1 MSVIPAQRFRFL
13 GGEVSPNMYHSADMD
28 KYGRW
33 FSKAENIRFDTLG
46 AFRNRTGF
54 EKIANTKVINGVKIK
69 LLSFTF
75 SRDESYLIEMGP
87 GYFRFFEDGVPV
99 YKNGDPAQGIY
110 ELPHD
115 MNVIDADIKYA
126 QAGDVLYLVNGV
138 NPACTLTRNDVSGYN
153 WTFDKFKFTDNCY
166 PLDETNT
173 DESKTLS
180 LTSTTIGA
188 KTYYYDF
195 VTDVPFF
202 AVKNVTIRLIDNNDV
217 VHDFSTDTDVFYTG
231 SGLADFFQDT
241 DLHDVY
247 NFDFSFDDN
256 GKRFSAI
263 QDLSSPSDA
272 KSIKIQT
279 CTYFSSVKSKTAHG
293 TVKDGVTFGIADEN
307 NANFETTSGYLYEIS
322 LTPLAKDAFDVVN
335 LYSTWMNN
343 YLLAQQVAN
352 IKNKAISYVDDRGQ
366 AVWAHCKME
375 LNDTATA
382 NLKALS
388 IAIDPQTSLGS
399 SYQSTYGIKT
409 AIVNTITDVDL
420 PYVYTGSNPCFEV
433 NSIGHNFFANKQA
446 GEVFAVNYKM
456 EAGSVSYNSDDT
468 GHSEVDY
475 TSDIITTN
483 GTVGFS
489 TSGNWKGEF
498 VIEYSLDGS
507 TNWKVFRTIASE
519 NAKTPNNVNIAG
531 KITDEADIVYIR
543 MRVTSAI
550 TKDTY
555 PLVAYFISDI
565 FNVNSYYR
573 IISKNSDTNAICE
586 CVKNNF
592 LIASGTTKVSHEWKE
607 SVFSI
612 SEGYPTTVGLYQNRL
627 IFGKDYMLW
636 ASKTNE
642 FNDFYEPSQ
651 LTASDPVSMS
661 LLANKYHSIRNI
673 LTLRKFFVF
682 SDDGEFGIASQ
693 AALSQTDK
701 ALLPISYHG
710 SAPCSPILAGN
721 LALFV
726 DISGHVVRLFQYSYE
741 TDAFEANDASV
752 FLEQLLQGRT
762 ILTTDYLKNSKEAL
776 FLDNLGTIWV
786 FKLMPEQ
793 EIFAW
798 SHWEYAKA
806 GKITNM
812 RVVVNGSDED
822 LYIAV
827 EDDDLGEKRIEKL
840 SKESFVDSEKTYTS
854 LTDKKRWYT
863 DFNEDTVLIV
873 DANNQRFKV
882 IVGPSGLVELPVY
895 TKEIVCHYS
904 YTATATLLSPVERLT
919 EESYTTYN
927 KARPFKVHF
936 CYQNSFGFQAGIEEG
951 EKMLIRFNNGDR
963 PESTEL
969 TSGKREVLIPAR
981 YDGSSRVSFVQERP
995 YNMSINNIMIDMD
1008 YGGK

>member
-54 EKIANTKVINGVKIK
+54 EKIANTKVVNGVKIK

-99 YKNGDPAQGIY
+99 YKNGDPTQGVY

-126 QAGDVLYLVNGV
+126 QAGDVLYLVNGM
-138 NPACTLTRNDVSGYN
+138 NPVCTLTRNDVSGYN
-153 WTFDKFKFTDNCY
+153 WTFDKFKFVDSCP

-173 DESKTLS
+173 DETKTLAIS
-180 LTSTTIGA
+180 NTTVTA

-195 VTDVPFF
+195 VTDLPFF
-202 AVKNVTIRLIDNNDV
+202 AAKNVTIRLTDDNDV
-217 VHDFSTDTDVFYTG
+217 THDYSTVSDTFYTG
-231 SGLADFFQDT
+231 SELATYFNGT

-247 NFDFSFDDN
+247 DLDFAFDPNSNRLNVIDSLASTS
-256 GKRFSAI
+256 GI
-263 QDLSSPSDA
+263 
-272 KSIKIQT
+272 KSISFLT
-279 CTYFSSVKSKTAHG
+279 CTYLSSKRTMSAMGSDLHG
-293 TVKDGVTFGIADEN
+293 TYFVLADEN
-307 NANFETTSGYLYEIS
+307 EAGFDSSTGYLYAIN
-322 LTPLAKDAFDVVN
+322 AKIYIQSGHIMQIFNKTTDVIGSFDAWKN
-335 LYSTWMNN
+335 TYTLST
-343 YLLAQQVAN
+343 QV
-352 IKNKAISYVDDRGQ
+352 
-366 AVWAHCKME
+366 
-375 LNDTATA
+375 A
-382 NLKALS
+382 NLKAAATDWPSSREFNLEDTETANYKKLTVIYNPTVQEAHATNYELSLALVSTVTDTELLS
-388 IAIDPQTSLGS
+388 ISGS
-399 SYQSTYGIKT
+399 SNASLFDITST
-409 AIVNTITDVDL
+409 
-420 PYVYTGSNPCFEV
+420 
-433 NSIGHNFFANKQA
+433 GHNFFADKQA
-446 GEVFAVNYKM
+446 GDVFGINYKID
-456 EAGSVSYNSDDT
+456 AGSVSYNADDA
-468 GHSEVDY
+468 GNSAVDA

-483 GTVGFS
+483 GAIGFS
-489 TSGNWKGEF
+489 TSGNWEGEF
-498 VIEYSLDGS
+498 VVEYSLDGS
-507 TNWKVFRTIASE
+507 TNWKVFRTVVSR
-519 NAKTPNNVNIAG
+519 NKKTPNNVNIAG
-531 KITDEADIVYIR
+531 KITDEADVVYVR
-543 MRVTSAI
+543 LRVTSAL

-555 PLVAYFISDI
+555 PLVAYFISDM

-573 IISKNSDTNAICE
+573 IIAKNSNTDAVCE

-592 LIASGTTKVSHEWKE
+592 AIPSGTTKTVYEWKE
-607 SVFSI
+607 SVFSQ

-627 IFGKDYMLW
+627 IFGKEYMLW

-752 FLEQLLQGRT
+752 FLEQLLEGRT

-812 RVVVNGSDED
+812 RVVVNGPDED

-840 SKESFVDSEKTYTS
+840 SKESFVDSEKVYTS
-854 LTDKKRWYT
+854 LSNQKRWYT

-882 IVGPSGLVELPVY
+882 IVGPSGLVELPIY

-951 EKMLIRFNNGDR
+951 EKMLIRFNSGDR

-981 YDGSSRVSFVQERP
+981 YDGSCRVSFVQERP